1 MDKLFQSVFNNIY
14 ISRLIFNYSRLYKKN
29 EVVRFED
36 RETLLNY
43 TEREFIRKI
52 VYYGIE
58 LKIGDLPNNG
68 VLKEISFRSI
78 NQRSISGKDV
88 PFGVEVIEF
97 NGLSGNLNEYPST
110 LSKVIQLIIPDDDVK
125 FEIPANITSLSIR
138 CYKPLKQVSK
148 YLPNSIKELEFENNY
163 KIYDCFYQDFEEYD
177 EDEEDNEINNNSN
190 SNNNSNNSKIILP
203 NNLIKLSLGKYNIKY
218 LKEGVLPKTI
228 EQFEISTCKSKNV
241 FDNVNGDYF
250 ENNSNYSIGL
260 FNVLRS
266 LENLKVLSIDTRSL
280 ITKESN
286 LKDCDS
292 IKDLT
297 IHCNSGS
304 YDPKKAYLEQ
314 SIEEFS
320 LPQSVTKLKLLNFTM
335 NKIPSNV
342 IPNSVLSLTIDRIE
356 IVELPPSLTY
366 LKLYEKPAY
375 YYTKEESLSLLSLLP
390 KSLTKLT
397 IPHYFQNF
405 NLIYNDNIKKI
416 KFR

>member
-36 RETLLNY
+36 RESLLNY

-52 VYYGIE
+52 VYYGKE

-68 VLKEISFRSI
+68 ALKEISFRSI

-97 NGLSGNLNEYPST
+97 NGFSGNLNEYPST
-110 LSKVIQLIIPDDDVK
+110 LNKVIQLIIPPDDDDVN
-125 FEIPANITSLSIR
+125 FEIPPNITSLSIR
-138 CYKPLKQVSK
+138 CYKPLKEVSK

-163 KIYDCFYQDFEEYD
+163 KVYDCFYQDNEENDKD
-177 EDEEDNEINNNSN
+177 EDEDENENENEISN
-190 SNNNSNNSKIILP
+190 NNSKIILP

-218 LKEGVLPKTI
+218 LAEGILPKTI
-228 EQFEISTCKSKNV
+228 EQLEISTCKSKNL
-241 FDNVNGDYF
+241 FDKVNNEYF
-250 ENNSNYSIGL
+250 ENNRNYSIGL

-266 LENLKVLSIDTRSL
+266 LENLRVLSIDTRSL

-286 LKDCDS
+286 LKDCNS

-297 IHCNSGS
+297 IHCNCG
-304 YDPKKAYLEQ
+304 YDPKKDYLEQ

-320 LPQSVTKLKLLNFTM
+320 LPQSVTKLKLLDFTM

-342 IPNSVLSLTIDRIE
+342 IPNGVLSLTIDRIE